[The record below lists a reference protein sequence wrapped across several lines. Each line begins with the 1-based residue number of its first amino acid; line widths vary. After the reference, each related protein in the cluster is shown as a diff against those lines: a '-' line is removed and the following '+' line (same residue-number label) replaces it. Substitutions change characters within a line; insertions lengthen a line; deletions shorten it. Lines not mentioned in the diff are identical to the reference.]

1 MERWHHLQGAESS
14 GKKELFTPRQQSA
27 LPVEGKE
34 STSVELTR
42 TGVSISASFQ
52 GVIIL
57 RFNFSTPNVQSF
69 AEENHLECISIKK
82 PSVHSEEIPLF
93 IETPWFE
100 TTSSESNKVR
110 TLAGVGWY

>member
-1 MERWHHLQGAESS
+1 MECWHHLQGAESK
-14 GKKELFTPRQQSA
+14 KKELFISRQQSA
-27 LPVEGKE
+27 LSVEGKE

-42 TGVSISASFQ
+42 IGVSISASFQ

-57 RFNFSTPNVQSF
+57 RFNFSTPNMQSF
-69 AEENHLECISIKK
+69 AEQNHLECFSIKK
-82 PSVHSEEIPLF
+82 PSMHSQEIPLF

-100 TTSSESNKVR
+100 TTSSESNKVC